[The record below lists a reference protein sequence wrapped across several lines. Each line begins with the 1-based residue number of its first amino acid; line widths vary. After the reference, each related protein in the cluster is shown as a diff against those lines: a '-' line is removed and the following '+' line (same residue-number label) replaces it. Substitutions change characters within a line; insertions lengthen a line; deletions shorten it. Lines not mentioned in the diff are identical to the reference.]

1 MGAKLAGRTKG
12 RRRAVMAEINVTPF
26 VDVMLVLLVIFM
38 VTAPLLT
45 AGVEIKLPKANATA
59 LSQQDNKPLEIALD
73 SKGVIFLGE
82 TRLRL
87 DELDAKLRAIAGET
101 AADRRIY
108 LKADEKLD
116 WGKVAEVMAT
126 IRTSG
131 FTNIGLVMD
140 STGTNKGIR

>member
-1 MGAKLAGRTKG
+1 MS
-12 RRRAVMAEINVTPF
+12 EINVTPF

-45 AGVEIKLPKANATA
+45 AGVEIKLPKANAQA

-73 SKGVIFLGE
+73 AKGAIFLGD
-82 TRLRL
+82 TKVRL
-87 DELDAKLRAIAGET
+87 DELDAKLHAIAGET
-101 AADRRIY
+101 AADRKVY

-116 WGKVAEVMAT
+116 WGKVAGVMSA

-131 FTNIGLVMD
+131 FTNIGLIMD
-140 STGTNKGIR
+140 STTSNKGTR